1 MKSSLHSGVHPLTAI
16 AATLALFTITPA
28 FAENLVIDDAY
39 IQTNGNLITGDYD
52 GTPTIPAI
60 LVTTTAPVIIL
71 NSNIETSGD
80 FIVGQGGNDITV
92 INCTAVAD
100 NPNVRGMQKGIFLRV
115 TKPVNIAM
123 RNNVIQ
129 GVRIGL
135 YLNGYSGNH
144 THNQTIRVIG
154 NNFLNIDGRPSDGK
168 NGYSTSGQY
177 NGQAIHVGN
186 AYSVPDME
194 YAWNQVVN
202 QPNQSATGAIIEFS
216 ESGGTSASPTL
227 VHDNFIQGAYPAS
240 PGTDLYGF
248 GGLLIDGSNSDTA
261 ITTSAFINVY
271 QNQIVSTAN
280 YGLAITAGH
289 DISFNNN
296 RVVSSGYTQIGVFYP
311 MSSYYGAAY
320 GAYNIN
326 LLNLPSTVFFNN
338 TISNSTIG
346 LIRNS
351 GSSAPNGKG
360 TPVRADWSLPGQGGS
375 VDGNI
380 DLSPDTAS
388 SPTMT
393 DEDNELVAFQ
403 AKFNT
408 YAIQLRSH

>member
-1 MKSSLHSGVHPLTAI
+1 MKYSLHSGIHPLTAI
-16 AATLALFTITPA
+16 AAAIALFTIKPA
-28 FAENLVIDDAY
+28 FAESLVIDDAY
-39 IQTNGNLITGDYD
+39 IQANGNLITGDYD

-71 NSNIETSGD
+71 NSNIETTGD
-80 FIVGQGGNDITV
+80 FIVGQGSNDITV

-168 NGYSTSGQY
+168 DGYSASGQY

-202 QPNQSATGAIIEFS
+202 QPNQSATGAIFEFS

-227 VHDNFIQGAYPAS
+227 IHDNFIQGAYQLLLMYIKTKSFPARIMAWRS
-240 PGTDLYGF
+240 PQATIF
-248 GGLLIDGSNSDTA
+248 LLIITGLFPVA
-261 ITTSAFINVY
+261 IR
-271 QNQIVSTAN
+271 QQ
-280 YGLAITAGH
+280 
-289 DISFNNN
+289 
-296 RVVSSGYTQIGVFYP
+296 GYFTRCHPIMVP
-311 MSSYYGAAY
+311 LMAR
-320 GAYNIN
+320 
-326 LLNLPSTVFFNN
+326 
-338 TISNSTIG
+338 TISIC
-346 LIRNS
+346 
-351 GSSAPNGKG
+351 
-360 TPVRADWSLPGQGGS
+360 
-375 VDGNI
+375 
-380 DLSPDTAS
+380 
-388 SPTMT
+388 
-393 DEDNELVAFQ
+393 
-403 AKFNT
+403 
-408 YAIQLRSH
+408 